1 MSLVFF
7 LLRPLHPP
15 FLSLYVASQ
24 VFGVFGLFPQ
34 GHAVNSE
41 LPALSELNQKWWIEQ
56 LHPEQGRTTELSI
69 LMYWRFLQSQFTWG
83 DRKRF
88 NLSWNGRAFVSYP
101 YSNPNFTLFSMIFP
115 PIFFLIIWPQFPL
128 PTKMHLTLI
137 IHCRVPK
144 CHLRLLEKQ
153 NILLQESYIKGLII
167 FLSFPFQL
175 CFYFK
180 RMAQKKY
187 LIAKLTSCLRED
199 KIQLW
204 KPPYTNEKKEA
215 GEEMKV
221 NIFLLSWCHTSSMS
235 YCWCIFLVFLLL
247 SSGACTKIFIQAE
260 YQWEW
265 DREYA
270 GRNTVQSHWAWDRK
284 WEF

>member
-1 MSLVFF
+1 
-7 LLRPLHPP
+7 
-15 FLSLYVASQ
+15 
-24 VFGVFGLFPQ
+24 
-34 GHAVNSE
+34 
-41 LPALSELNQKWWIEQ
+41 
-56 LHPEQGRTTELSI
+56 
-69 LMYWRFLQSQFTWG
+69 MYWRFLQSQFTWG